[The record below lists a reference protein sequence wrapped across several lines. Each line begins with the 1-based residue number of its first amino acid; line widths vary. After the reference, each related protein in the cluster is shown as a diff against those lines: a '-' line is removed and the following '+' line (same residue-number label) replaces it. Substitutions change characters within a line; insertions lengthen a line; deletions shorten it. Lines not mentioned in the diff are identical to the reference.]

1 MRLISSL
8 CNSIS
13 KKTTIKGQIL
23 FGFGSILAILLI
35 ISLSTLSVFTEL
47 NDGISTV
54 TEKIQPVVLEAQSL
68 EKDIE
73 AASNALGFYLLT
85 KEDTYRERYMETLDK
100 VIVLANDLASQK
112 FVIENRLHL
121 GEIENIQNDLANL
134 AAYRDRILSLAE
146 NNLENMPAQK
156 IASEKLN
163 PMAQQLQGMISQMVN
178 SDYDEDNSD
187 GYRDEYRQ
195 TIYDLRYYNLQLTNE
210 LRTFLAFRTI
220 ATVQNMEAVQEVLRG
235 KLDYIKANEELY
247 TFEQEEV
254 VGSVI
259 EIYEQYFI
267 AIAAAVE
274 VHASEKYRT
283 DIFLVKNEIGPLTL
297 KIQTALGALI
307 DQLKLQISDTSSGL
321 TQQASDAGN
330 KTLIGVLSS
339 VILAILIALFM
350 VRMMSLPLNAAVDA
364 MRDLADGEGDLTHR
378 LNDQGK
384 SEIATMSRNFNNF
397 AGKVQNLVA
406 QVAQRIEKLS
416 SVVAEVSKIVDQTQK
431 GSELQRGQ
439 TEQVKIAI
447 TEMST
452 SVQDVAANAN
462 EAADSAQIA
471 DKSVESGQ
479 RVVGETISSINTL
492 ADEIETAVNV
502 IHDLSHEIDSIG
514 SLLDIIKSIAA
525 QTNLLALNAAIEA
538 ARAGEQGRGFAVV
551 ADEVRS
557 LASRTQDSTSQIEK
571 TIEKLHTQAQE
582 AVKAITLGQQKAST
596 SVENASNAGKALTE
610 IASSVA
616 IISNMN
622 LQIAA
627 ASEQQ
632 SAVASEISGNVVG
645 ITKVADENASASL
658 LLATTSESLDRIAE
672 ELQHVVSHFKY

>member
-85 KEDTYRERYMETLDK
+85 KEDTYRERYLETLDK

-254 VGSVI
+254 VGSVV

-596 SVENASNAGKALTE
+596 SVDNASNAGKALTE

>member
-85 KEDTYRERYMETLDK
+85 KEDTYRERYLETLDK

-134 AAYRDRILSLAE
+134 AAYRDRILSLAD

-254 VGSVI
+254 VGSVV

-596 SVENASNAGKALTE
+596 SVDNASNAGKALTE